1 MHFTYSPRH
10 RINLDM
16 NSWPHY
22 QWQAWF
28 PSHGIGFKFSHK
40 VVAYLNNICA
50 IFFTNISSEQVP
62 VVRFYRSAKLF
73 LFSSGIMYI
82 LEPRRLVSKGKASC

>member
-1 MHFTYSPRH
+1 MHFTYSPRR
-10 RINLDM
+10 RINLDT

-28 PSHGIGFKFSHK
+28 PSHGMGFKFSHK

-50 IFFTNISSEQVP
+50 IFLPI
-62 VVRFYRSAKLF
+62 Y
-73 LFSSGIMYI
+73 
-82 LEPRRLVSKGKASC
+82 LVSKSLLSGFIDRQNYHFFSPLVSCTS

>member
-1 MHFTYSPRH
+1 MHFIYSPRH
-10 RINLDM
+10 RINLDT

-28 PSHGIGFKFSHK
+28 PSHGMGFKFSHK

-50 IFFTNISSEQVP
+50 IFFP
-62 VVRFYRSAKLF
+62 VVRFYRSAKISF
-73 LFSSGIMYI
+73 IFSSGIMYF
-82 LEPRRLVSKGKASC
+82 LEPRRLVSKGKASCWNSA